1 MAAREKRDAD
11 ASESEVR
18 PGDKTVQEHET
29 KEAEGLKCRE
39 CAESRRYAEGSV
51 WCVHYGMIIREE
63 HECTREGGRLREDG
77 DQGGEMQ
84 GETEDQPGDGEG
96 AA

>member
-1 MAAREKRDAD
+1 MAEGTERTDDGAEG
-11 ASESEVR
+11 EIR
-18 PGDKTVQEHET
+18 PEQRAVPQHE
-29 KEAEGLKCRE
+29 KEAEKGMKCRE
-39 CAESRRYAEGSV
+39 CAEGRRYAEGSV
-51 WCVHYGMIIREE
+51 WCVQYGMIIRED